1 MAQTLINR
9 AFDSFLSYVYNTED
23 TLYQILYD
31 KAYRPEVYKLKT
43 GHSQQTANINLN
55 NFTISKPEQDAVTF
69 IETRFLEQINS
80 TRIGLI

>member
-1 MAQTLINR
+1 MAQTLTNR
-9 AFDSFLSYVYNTED
+9 VFDSFLSYVYNTED

-31 KAYRPEVYKLKT
+31 KAYRPDVFKLKT
-43 GHSQQTANINLN
+43 GISEQTDNINLN
-55 NFTISKPEQDAVTF
+55 NFTISKPDQDAVTF